1 MQTNKPPVWA
11 TPQATDPQTQRVI
24 DLIARDKRNDAEL
37 EETVRAQLE
46 GKRFA
51 DAQNPRGYKHD

>member
-24 DLIARDKRNDAEL
+24 DLIAKDKRNAAEL
-37 EETVRAQLE
+37 EENERQQTE

-51 DAQNPRGYKHD
+51 DAQNPRGYK

>member
-11 TPQATDPQTQRVI
+11 TPHATDPQTQRVI
-24 DLIARDKRNDAEL
+24 DLVQRGQ
-37 EETVRAQLE
+37 RAQAEADEIIRQQTE

-51 DAQNPRGYKHD
+51 DAQHPRGYKHD

>member
-24 DLIARDKRNDAEL
+24 DLIARDKRNAAEL
-37 EETVRAQLE
+37 DEAVRAQLE
-46 GKRFA
+46 VRRFA
-51 DAQNPRGYKHD
+51 DAQNPRGFNK